1 MTIKIRGI
9 NEAKTSLDRFID
21 DVKGR
26 KVIRAI
32 RSALIIIAPEAAR
45 MTPVGKTSNL
55 INSQFLDAMVNG
67 TRVTGRVGYSA
78 NYAVYVHE
86 AKGTLKGR
94 PRPASQGG
102 GNYWDPSGE
111 PKFLEKAGEN
121 TRSDVDRAIKK
132 ELSI

>member
-1 MTIKIRGI
+1 MGIKVRGVKQSKAGLNRII
-9 NEAKTSLDRFID
+9 N

-32 RSALIIIAPEAAR
+32 KSALLIVAPEAAR
-45 MTPVGKTSNL
+45 MTPVANTSNL
-55 INSQFLDAMVNG
+55 INSQFQEIMVSG
-67 TRVTGRVGYSA
+67 TRITGRVGYSA
-78 NYAVYVHE
+78 NYALYVHE

-94 PRPASQGG
+94 PRPVSQGG

-111 PKFLEKAGEN
+111 PKFLEKAAEN
-121 TRSDVDRAIKK
+121 TRGDVGRAIKK

>member
-1 MTIKIRGI
+1 MGIKVRGVRQ
-9 NEAKTSLDRFID
+9 AKASLDRFID

-55 INSQFLDAMVNG
+55 INSQFLEVMVNG

-111 PKFLEKAGEN
+111 PKFLEKAADN
-121 TRSDVDRAIKK
+121 TRADVDRAIKK
-132 ELSI
+132 ELSL

>member
-1 MTIKIRGI
+1 MGVKIRGVSQ
-9 NEAKTSLDRFID
+9 AKANLDRFID

-55 INSQFLDAMVNG
+55 INSQFLEVMVNG

-102 GNYWDPSGE
+102 GNYWDPAGE
-111 PKFLEKAGEN
+111 PKFLEKAADK

-132 ELSI
+132 ELSL

>member
-1 MTIKIRGI
+1 MGIKVKGI
-9 NEAKTSLDRFID
+9 KEAKANLDRFIGD
-21 DVKGR
+21 IQGR

-55 INSQFLDAMVNG
+55 INSQFLDVKVNG
-67 TRVTGRVGYSA
+67 TMVTGRVGYSA

-86 AKGTLKGR
+86 SKGTLKGR
-94 PRPASQGG
+94 PRPVSQGG

-111 PKFLEKAGEN
+111 PKFLERAVDN

-132 ELSI
+132 ELSL

>member
-1 MTIKIRGI
+1 MGVKIRGVRQ
-9 NEAKTSLDRFID
+9 AKANLDRFIN
-21 DVKGR
+21 DVQGR
-26 KVIRAI
+26 RVIRAI

-55 INSQFLDAMVNG
+55 INSQFLEVMVNG

-102 GNYWDPSGE
+102 GNYWDPAGE

-121 TRSDVDRAIKK
+121 TRSDVDRAINK

>member
-1 MTIKIRGI
+1 MGIKVKGI
-9 NEAKTSLDRFID
+9 KEAKANLDRFID
-21 DVKGR
+21 DVQGR

-45 MTPVGKTSNL
+45 MTPVGSTSNL
-55 INSQFLDAMVNG
+55 INSQFLDVMVNG
-67 TRVTGRVGYSA
+67 TIVTGRVGYSA

-94 PRPASQGG
+94 PRPVSQGG

-111 PKFLEKAGEN
+111 PKFLEKAADN
-121 TRSDVDRAIKK
+121 TRSDVNRAIKK
-132 ELSI
+132 ELSL